1 MNIINIVSGIILL
14 AATACSKPGHIVNAG
29 PAKPFEVSK
38 PVQVT
43 PQCSLEFISQ
53 MTPVEVALAA
63 VKMKDICKLTE
74 EEIYNLADKI
84 QL

>member
-1 MNIINIVSGIILL
+1 MNIINIVCGFILL
-14 AATACSKPGHIVNAG
+14 ASTACSKPVSIVNAD
-29 PAKPFEVSK
+29 PAKPFEVSR

-43 PQCSLEFISQ
+43 PQCSLEFKSQ
-53 MTPVEVALAA
+53 MTPAEVALVA

-74 EEIYNLADKI
+74 EEIYNLADKL